1 METRIKDASGT
12 VGLLEA
18 EQVILERAKA
28 VSQSIVMRVHEI
40 TADSPDRSVRD
51 QSNDSRSACGLGSRS

>member
-1 METRIKDASGT
+1 MESSNIDEPGVAD
-12 VGLLEA
+12 LLEA

-51 QSNDSRSACGLGSRS
+51 QSNDSRSGFWPR